1 VVELGTLSDAE
12 QEQFRA
18 ALNLLFTE
26 TFLVRGI
33 EHHAS
38 AYRFVT
44 SNYDLVERYLA
55 AAGWGLRRDEML
67 GVVAFQGPPS
77 ARLGLS
83 KDESL
88 LLLVL
93 RLLFEEKA
101 GEIALHGERTVR
113 QQDILEKF
121 RVLADETWKKTRYL
135 DMLRRFQVLRLIRV
149 VGSETDPEATVILY
163 PSIPFA
169 LDGMAIDE
177 AAARL
182 AEASAG
188 GPGGQTE
195 PADSSRPGPGPDEE
209 PDQAEG

>member
-1 VVELGTLSDAE
+1 MGDVQRLSDTE
-12 QEQFRA
+12 QERLRI
-18 ALNLLFTE
+18 ALNLLLTE
-26 TFLVRGI
+26 SFLVRGI
-33 EHHAS
+33 EHHAAS
-38 AYRFVT
+38 YRFVT
-44 SNYDLVERYLA
+44 SNFELVEEYLA
-55 AAGWGLRRDEML
+55 VAGWGLRRDETL

-121 RVLADETWKKTRYL
+121 RVLADSTWKKTRYL
-135 DMLRRFQVLRLIRV
+135 SMLRRFQVLRLIRV
-149 VGSETDPEATVILY
+149 VGAESDPEATVILY

-169 LDGMAIDE
+169 LNGMAIDE
-177 AAARL
+177 AASRVK
-182 AEASAG
+182 EAAA
-188 GPGGQTE
+188 
-195 PADSSRPGPGPDEE
+195 ADAVPGPDEE
-209 PDQAEG
+209 PDPVEE